1 MGNSIL
7 NRQINSTNVQQ
18 NHVNGAS
25 PNMLQQ
31 LNQFKQTFSGNPQQ
45 TVMNLMRQGVMS
57 NEQFQQLSQMAR
69 QFQNLMR

>member
-7 NRQINSTNVQQ
+7 NRQANSTNVQQ
-18 NHVNGAS
+18 NPVNGMS

-31 LNQFKQTFSGNPQQ
+31 LNQFKRTFSGNPQQ

-57 NEQFQQLSQMAR
+57 NEQFQQLSQMA
-69 QFQNLMR
+69 QQMQNLMR

>member
-18 NHVNGAS
+18 NPVNGAS

>member
-7 NRQINSTNVQQ
+7 NRQINSTSVQQ
-18 NHVNGAS
+18 NANGIS

-31 LNQFKQTFSGNPQQ
+31 FNQFKRTFSGNPQQ
-45 TVMNLMRQGVMS
+45 TVMNLVQQGVMS